1 MQIINYNKNMKFQ
14 IKMEK
19 KNIKFKFK
27 VNKHR

>member
-1 MQIINYNKNMKFQ
+1 MQIINYNKNMKFK

-19 KNIKFKFK
+19 KNIKFKYK